1 MTSPARKAKKPV
13 DYLVEIEGLRARL
26 EEAEETL
33 RAIRKG
39 EIDGLVVQGGQG
51 SQVYTLKG
59 ADESYRTLVEAMNEG
74 AMILDDREI
83 ILYANRRLAELLRSP
98 LSGVIGARVDAFVP
112 PDLRAAFRRLLEES
126 ETTPHQQ
133 ETLLRASDQSLVP
146 VQMSASPARF
156 EGMTGLCILV
166 TDLTEQ
172 KERESARSA
181 EQRAAQA
188 EIQRHAT
195 ELEASNRELEAFI
208 YSVSHDLRAPLRHIH
223 RFSTLVQ
230 EDYAETLASE
240 ARDYLSRVTS
250 SAERM
255 DRLIEDLLVYSR
267 VSRGEI
273 ALRVVQ
279 TSSVVE
285 DVLRQL
291 PEEIRETRGDI
302 TVESRLLPVWGDV
315 LLMTQAVNNL
325 ISNALKFVA
334 PAATP
339 RVRIRTEDRGAT
351 VRLWVEDQGIGI
363 SAQNR
368 DRKLFRV
375 FERLE
380 GDQYPGTGIGLAI
393 VKRAADRM
401 GGSVGVES
409 EVGKGSRFW
418 IELRSPGSPLP

>member
-1 MTSPARKAKKPV
+1 MTSPARKAKKPA
-13 DYLVEIEGLRARL
+13 DYLVEIEGLRVRL

-33 RAIRKG
+33 RAIRRG
-39 EIDGLVVQGGQG
+39 DIDGLVVQGGQG
-51 SQVYTLKG
+51 SQVYTLRG

-74 AMILDDREI
+74 AMILDDRET
-83 ILYANRRLAELLRSP
+83 ILYANRRLAEMLRSP
-98 LSGVIGARVDAFVP
+98 LSGVIGARLEAFVP
-112 PDLRAAFRRLLEES
+112 SDLRNAFRTLLEES
-126 ETTPHQQ
+126 ETGPQQQ
-133 ETLLRASDQSLVP
+133 ETLLRASDRSLVP
-146 VQMSASPARF
+146 VQMSASPVRF
-156 EGMTGLCILV
+156 EGVTGLCILV

-172 KERESARSA
+172 KEREAVRNA

-230 EDYAETLASE
+230 EDYAETLALE
-240 ARDYLSRVTS
+240 ARDFLSRVTS

-255 DRLIEDLLVYSR
+255 DRLIEGLLVYSR

-273 ALRVVQ
+273 ALRVVE
-279 TSSVVE
+279 TSAIVE
-285 DVLRQL
+285 EVLRQL
-291 PEEIRETRGDI
+291 PEEIRESRGQI
-302 TVESRLLPVWGDV
+302 TVEGPLLPVWGDV

-334 PAATP
+334 PGATP
-339 RVRIRTEDRGAT
+339 RVRIRSEDRGST
-351 VRLWVEDQGIGI
+351 VRFWVEDRGIGI

-368 DRKLFRV
+368 DNKLFRV
-375 FERLE
+375 FERLG

-401 GGSVGVES
+401 GGNVGVES
-409 EVGKGSRFW
+409 EAGKGSRFW
-418 IELRSPGSPLP
+418 IELRSPGSPLL

>member
-1 MTSPARKAKKPV
+1 MTFPARKAKKPA
-13 DYLVEIEGLRARL
+13 DYLLEIEGLRVRL

-33 RAIRKG
+33 RAIRRG

-51 SQVYTLKG
+51 SQVFTLKG

-74 AMILDDREI
+74 AMILDDRET

-112 PDLRAAFRRLLEES
+112 SDLRAAFRTLLEKSES
-126 ETTPHQQ
+126 CPHQQ
-133 ETLLRASDQSLVP
+133 ETLLRASDRSLVP
-146 VQMSASPARF
+146 VQLSASPARF
-156 EGMTGLCILV
+156 EGVTGLCVLV

-172 KERESARSA
+172 REREAARGA

-223 RFSTLVQ
+223 RFSTLVL
-230 EDYAETLASE
+230 EDFAEGLPLE

-255 DRLIEDLLVYSR
+255 DRLIECLLVYSR
-267 VSRGEI
+267 VSRGEV
-273 ALRVVQ
+273 ALRAVP
-279 TSSVVE
+279 TSTVVE
-285 DVLRQL
+285 EVLRQL
-291 PEEIRETRGDI
+291 SEEIRESRGEI
-302 TVESRLLPVWGDV
+302 TVEGPLLPVWGDV
-315 LLMTQAVNNL
+315 LLLTQAVNNL

-334 PAATP
+334 AGTTP
-339 RVRIRTEDRGAT
+339 KIRIRTEARGAT
-351 VRLWVEDQGIGI
+351 VRFWIEDRGIGI
-363 SAQNR
+363 STQNR
-368 DRKLFRV
+368 ENKLFRV

-380 GDQYPGTGIGLAI
+380 GEHYPGTGIGLAI

-409 EVGKGSRFW
+409 EVGKGSSFW
-418 IELRSPGSPLP
+418 IELRSSGSPSP